1 MTPKIP
7 NRDKADD
14 RVQGD
19 RVDPSALAFLGF
31 LDRDRVQNP
40 QRLTPFGGETA
51 RRAAVLV
58 AGVTI
63 DLDAPLDDG

>member
-1 MTPKIP
+1 MTPRIP
-7 NRDKADD
+7 NRDKVDD
-14 RVQGD
+14 RIQAGTVNPG
-19 RVDPSALAFLGF
+19 ALAFLGF
-31 LDRDRVQNP
+31 LDRERVQNP

-63 DLDAPLDDG
+63 DLDAPQDDA